1 MTAVVYAHKA
11 GRGNGVGL
19 HYSRFRPSWRFIIPS
34 NQRLGLMPPAQNR
47 HFPPRI
53 REVGLTTATPL
64 PNRSFGPKGPTPSFE
79 NTNGLS
85 GTLFRGRDTRGRL
98 GWQLTVRFSVTN
110 VRRQALSGGKCV
122 KTPGR
127 DGRASGGEAVVHGPD
142 GGLGTVVDV
151 DLAQQRL

>member
-19 HYSRFRPSWRFIIPS
+19 HYSRFRPSWRFIIPP

-85 GTLFRGRDTRGRL
+85 GTLFRGRDTIGRHL
-98 GWQLTVRFSVTN
+98 MIDVVEQVIERH
-110 VRRQALSGGKCV
+110 QEV
-122 KTPGR
+122 KNEGISE
-127 DGRASGGEAVVHGPD
+127 DRARYPVVSISTG
-142 GGLGTVVDV
+142 
-151 DLAQQRL
+151 